1 MKNGVNSTEELCQ
14 SVGDASVV
22 LRRSFDKSRFATKGL
37 NGNLTQEKMQK
48 VY

>member
-1 MKNGVNSTEELCQ
+1 MKNGVKSTEECYQ
-14 SVGDASVV
+14 SAGEASVV

-37 NGNLTQEKMQK
+37 NGNLTREKMQK